1 MAHLAL
7 RDLRL
12 IDGALA
18 ELAGA
23 LDMDITSY
31 DTGPAGDPAPSA
43 AAPDASSEP
52 ASSESAAAE
61 GSEPDR

>member
-31 DTGPAGDPAPSA
+31 DTGPVGDPAPFA

-52 ASSESAAAE
+52 ASVRRASRSR
-61 GSEPDR
+61 G

>member
-12 IDGALA
+12 IDGAL
-18 ELAGA
+18 
-23 LDMDITSY
+23 DMDITSY
-31 DTGPAGDPAPSA
+31 DTGPVGDPAPFA

-52 ASSESAAAE
+52 ASVRRASRSR
-61 GSEPDR
+61 G